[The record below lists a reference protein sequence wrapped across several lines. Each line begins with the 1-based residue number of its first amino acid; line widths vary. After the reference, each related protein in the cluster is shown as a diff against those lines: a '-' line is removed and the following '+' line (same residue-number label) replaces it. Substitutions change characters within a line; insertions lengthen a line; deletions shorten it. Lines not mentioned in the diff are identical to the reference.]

1 MIAIRRSIPAALAI
15 AILSGSPHAGAAH
28 AANYACKA
36 NQYVKKLQI
45 KELKALSKKSSRSR
59 VSQEISAAP
68 REGEVNGAVVDNAY
82 TRFGEGMDEK
92 KVGEVENL
100 TLLAQRAAIKAADA
114 TTGNAASWGNS
125 YFKKYG
131 EVLHQLGNW
140 SGTIS
145 SKSKEFKAT
154 KGQVDV
160 NAVATFIGA
169 IAKSIVGSVFDPK
182 VLAESLT
189 GAFADKKV
197 QTIWSNVSDK
207 SNVSPEIIDF
217 ASFKNGGL
225 NYGIAGFT
233 AEKTST
239 GKIILFV
246 DWTKNVSAVNGWN
259 GQGTINSTALAGNQC
274 AIKEKLGSNANEYI
288 KNL

>member
-1 MIAIRRSIPAALAI
+1 MNKYI
-15 AILSGSPHAGAAH
+15 
-28 AANYACKA
+28 
-36 NQYVKKLQI
+36 QKLQI

-59 VSQEISAAP
+59 VSQEISTAL
-68 REGEVNGAVVDNAY
+68 REEEANSAVVDNAY

-145 SKSKEFKAT
+145 SRSKEFKAT

-182 VLAESLT
+182 VLAESLR
-189 GAFADKKV
+189 GAYEDAKV
-197 QTIWSNVSDK
+197 QTIWSSVSDK
-207 SNVSPEIIDF
+207 SNVSPEIVDF

-233 AEKTST
+233 TEKMRT
-239 GKIILFV
+239 GKVILFV
-246 DWTKNVSAVNGWN
+246 DWTKSLTTVNGWN
-259 GQGTINSTALAGNQC
+259 GQGTINSTTLTGNQC
-274 AIKEKLGSNANEYI
+274 AIKEKLGPDANEYI